1 MRKQLVAVMAT
12 LAWACTDSSG
22 PPPPVPTSQLHFV
35 VQDTLAPPLLAAA
48 DSFYAKVG
56 QDRQLELFY
65 QGAAPG
71 DTGETFLRFEVKGN
85 SLLKRPNGTAF
96 QANDSILITVSVAD
110 PTRFDFTF
118 GPAGLQFNPAQPA
131 KLHVEYNHSNHDF
144 NEDGH
149 VDGQD
154 DATETKLNVWRRE
167 AADTVWTR
175 MGTAKN
181 ESLDEIESQIIS
193 FTQYAV
199 AW

>member
-1 MRKQLVAVMAT
+1 MRKRL
-12 LAWACTDSSG
+12 LAAMVIWVWACTDSAG

-35 VQDTLAPPLLAAA
+35 VQDSLAPPLLA
-48 DSFYAKVG
+48 DSGSFYAKAG
-56 QDRQLELFY
+56 EDRLLQLYY

-71 DTGETFLRFEVKGN
+71 DTGEAFLKFEVKSN
-85 SLLKRPNGTAF
+85 SLLKRPDGSSF
-96 QANDSILITVSVAD
+96 QPGDSILITVSLVD

-118 GPAGLQFNPAQPA
+118 GPAGLQFNPAEPA
-131 KLHVEYNHSNHDF
+131 KLHIEYNRSDHDF

-154 DATETKLNVWRRE
+154 DATETKLNIWRRE
-167 AADTVWTR
+167 PPDTLWTR
-175 MGTAKN
+175 IGTAKN
-181 ESLDEIESQIIS
+181 EDFDEIEAEIFS